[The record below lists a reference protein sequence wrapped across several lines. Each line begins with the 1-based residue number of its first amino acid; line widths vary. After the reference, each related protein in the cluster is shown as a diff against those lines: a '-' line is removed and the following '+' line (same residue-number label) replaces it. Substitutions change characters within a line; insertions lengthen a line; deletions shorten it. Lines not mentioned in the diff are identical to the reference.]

1 MTKHTTH
8 KYRVK
13 PVDETP
19 DEVTPAPLPPEPA
32 PEPVAETFVGYHAP
46 SEPEPTPPT
55 PAAQHDTYPT
65 VTIVDKGAI
74 WELWERSADGEKLIS
89 YGPPSE
95 VEKAELAW
103 REGRTK
109 PA

>member
-1 MTKHTTH
+1 MTKHTP
-8 KYRVK
+8 KPRAK
-13 PVDETP
+13 PV
-19 DEVTPAPLPPEPA
+19 EP
-32 PEPVAETFVGYHAP
+32 PEPVAPPVVEHREDGDAYVGYLAP
-46 SEPEPTPPT
+46 AEPTPTPPT

-65 VTIVDKGAI
+65 AHIVDKGAI

-109 PA
+109 QA

>member
-1 MTKHTTH
+1 MTKPKRLKVEDEKTL
-8 KYRVK
+8 
-13 PVDETP
+13 PVEKEP
-19 DEVTPAPLPPEPA
+19 VPE
-32 PEPVAETFVGYHAP
+32 PEPVPERFVGYFAP
-46 SEPEPTPPT
+46 AEPPPTPPT

-65 VTIVDKGAI
+65 AHIVDKGAI

-95 VEKAELAW
+95 VKKAELAW

-109 PA
+109 QA

>member
-46 SEPEPTPPT
+46 SEP
-55 PAAQHDTYPT
+55 
-65 VTIVDKGAI
+65 
-74 WELWERSADGEKLIS
+74 
-89 YGPPSE
+89 
-95 VEKAELAW
+95 
-103 REGRTK
+103 
-109 PA
+109 